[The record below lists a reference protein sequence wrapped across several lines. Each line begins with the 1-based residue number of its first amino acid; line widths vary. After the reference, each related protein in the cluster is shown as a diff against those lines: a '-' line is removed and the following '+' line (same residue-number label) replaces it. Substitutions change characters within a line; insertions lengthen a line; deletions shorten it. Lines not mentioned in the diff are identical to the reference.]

1 MSGLE
6 LGQLCEHITSQLER
20 GLILPS
26 VQTPLT
32 DFVSA
37 RVGGFSCLAFL
48 KLRVLFHG
56 LGPLLWGGAKLNA
69 CPAYVIEIVFD

>member
-32 DFVSA
+32 DFVS
-37 RVGGFSCLAFL
+37 V
-48 KLRVLFHG
+48 
-56 LGPLLWGGAKLNA
+56 
-69 CPAYVIEIVFD
+69 